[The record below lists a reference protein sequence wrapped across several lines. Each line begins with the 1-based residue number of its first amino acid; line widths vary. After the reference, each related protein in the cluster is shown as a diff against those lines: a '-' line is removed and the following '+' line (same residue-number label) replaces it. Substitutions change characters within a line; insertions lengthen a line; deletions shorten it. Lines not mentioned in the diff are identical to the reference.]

1 MTSNGPAQ
9 ISKLLLIENL
19 VKGYLKELHVLKESS
34 ARQNIIIRDL
44 MEAKRDGATKAE
56 LHAMAFSL
64 NKSRIKAVSM
74 DSDVDGVSPRKIVDF

>member
-1 MTSNGPAQ
+1 MASGTPAQ

-19 VKGYLKELHVLKESS
+19 VKGYSKELHNLKEAS

-44 MEAKRDGATKAE
+44 MEAKRNSATKAE

-64 NKSRIKAVSM
+64 NKYRAKEVSI
-74 DSDVDGVSPRKIVDF
+74 DADADGVSTRKKNTL